1 MSREASVV
9 LVVEPEGDESQALV
23 TLLRGEGNEVVW
35 APDAEAGFNVLERR
49 PVACLVAALHAPR
62 IDGLALLRRAR
73 LRNPDTCAVLLAD
86 ASSVEAAV
94 TAMREGA
101 HDVQLRP
108 FDPGRLLAVLRRG
121 VAHQALADRVAEM
134 ESQLDERV
142 GVERLTGSSGAIHR
156 VIEQVRAVAPTRA
169 AVLIA
174 GERGTGKRLVAHTLH
189 RLSPRKDER
198 FVWANC
204 AAPGEGVVEGDL
216 FGHELGAGNV
226 VYRGRL
232 ELAEGGTLFL
242 DDVGASPAH
251 VQIRLLRAIQER
263 AFERVGGDRTLHA
276 DVRLVASTT
285 VDLEAEV
292 AAGRFRDDLF
302 QRLAVVRIEMP
313 ALRER
318 REDIPLLVDGFI
330 RDFNREH
337 GRRITGVTP
346 GALDRLARHD
356 WPGNVRE
363 LKTTV
368 EGMVVAVNDRRPLD
382 LSDLPAPVRRGR
394 GQERA
399 LSIAVGMTV
408 EEAERRLIEATLR
421 HTHGDKRRAAQM
433 LGIGL
438 RTLYRKLEQLH
449 LG

>member
-1 MSREASVV
+1 
-9 LVVEPEGDESQALV
+9 
-23 TLLRGEGNEVVW
+23 
-35 APDAEAGFNVLERR
+35 
-49 PVACLVAALHAPR
+49 
-62 IDGLALLRRAR
+62 
-73 LRNPDTCAVLLAD
+73 
-86 ASSVEAAV
+86 
-94 TAMREGA
+94 
-101 HDVQLRP
+101 
-108 FDPGRLLAVLRRG
+108 
-121 VAHQALADRVAEM
+121 
-134 ESQLDERV
+134 
-142 GVERLTGSSGAIHR
+142 
-156 VIEQVRAVAPTRA
+156 
-169 AVLIA
+169 
-174 GERGTGKRLVAHTLH
+174 
-189 RLSPRKDER
+189 
-198 FVWANC
+198 VWANC

-226 VYRGRL
+226 VHRGRL

-242 DDVGASPAH
+242 DDVGAAPAH

-285 VDLEAEV
+285 VDLESEV
-292 AAGRFRDDLF
+292 ADGRFRDDLF
-302 QRLAVVRIEMP
+302 QRLSVVRVAMP

-337 GRRITGVTP
+337 GRRITGLTP

-394 GQERA
+394 GQERG
-399 LSIAVGMTV
+399 LSITVGMTV

-421 HTHGDKRRAAQM
+421 HTRGDKRRAAQM

-438 RTLYRKLEQLH
+438 RTLYRKLERLD
-449 LG
+449 LR